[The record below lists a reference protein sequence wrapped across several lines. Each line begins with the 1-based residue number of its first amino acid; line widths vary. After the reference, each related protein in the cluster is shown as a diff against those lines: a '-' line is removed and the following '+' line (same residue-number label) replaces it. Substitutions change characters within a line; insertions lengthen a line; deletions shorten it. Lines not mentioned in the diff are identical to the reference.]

1 MRYRICGLQIL
12 RSSDRRAGVRL
23 KPEYWR
29 FTFYVEPHAC
39 RLQIDKV
46 FTDTSLK
53 RLLKEVENTEN
64 TRNLTVLKTYILNSI
79 SSYPQNI
86 FRI

>member
-1 MRYRICGLQIL
+1 MVGLIN
-12 RSSDRRAGVRL
+12 
-23 KPEYWR
+23 
-29 FTFYVEPHAC
+29 
-39 RLQIDKV
+39 DKV